1 MRTVKFTAPTIGPYQ
16 EKLQVSEGE
25 RVTLMVEAS
34 GTPQPTITWARKGR
48 EVKADYAT
56 ELWED
61 GSLTL
66 VCVEPKHGGTYHFTA
81 SNKAGSVAGDV
92 TLIVCADEEQESD
105 LAVVD
110 SSPLE
115 VETFGECVSR
125 LHACNNGG
133 FILQYR
139 VSTPPV
145 IIYLSCDENFACIHS
160 LCRLVRM
167 VSR

>member
-1 MRTVKFTAPTIGPYQ
+1 MHTVKFIAPTIGPYQ

-34 GTPQPTITWARKGR
+34 GTPQPTITWAREGR

-56 ELWED
+56 GD

-66 VCVEPKHGGTYHFTA
+66 ACAKPKHGGTYHFTA

-92 TLIVCADEEQESD
+92 TLIVCADEEQESG

-115 VETFGECVSR
+115 VEMFGECVSR
-125 LHACNNGG
+125 LHACNNAG

-145 IIYLSCDENFACIHS
+145 ITYLRCDENFTCVHS

-167 VSR
+167 ISR